1 MHQRKSKKILVYIIL
16 FLTIGT
22 LNHKNFTDNSLK
34 ETININVSGL
44 DEKNNFILKNNL
56 NFLNSSSLFF
66 LNKNQMIETIRSNNL
81 VENFSVFKIYPS
93 TLNIKLSQTKFL
105 AQTQKDNETF
115 LLGSNGKFIKI
126 NNFKKDLPFIFGNFD
141 NKNFFQLKK
150 AIDETEFNYDEIKN
164 LFYFKSGRWD
174 IETKSGLLIK
184 LPRDEIK
191 KSLNLFVSFNAQ
203 IENKK
208 YNNFDLR
215 QINQIIVDE

>member
-150 AIDETEFNYDEIKN
+150 AIDETEFNYNEIKN

>member
-126 NNFKKDLPFIFGNFD
+126 NNFKKDLPFIFGKFD

-150 AIDETEFNYDEIKN
+150 AIDETEFNYNEIKN